1 MIEEETKTKW
11 VWAFAPVNASIG
23 LFLTLLPLY
32 ILSLGGTVV
41 DVSIVT
47 SAYVFSLI
55 PEALVW
61 GYAVDMFPRRK
72 GYIAF
77 SYSGMGIILLA
88 IYLVNR
94 LEFLPVFLSL
104 FGFISTAASS
114 TVSLLIMERFS
125 KSSWPKMIARLNY
138 ASLVGYACGLII
150 GFFWSLYFDLNGLIL
165 ASAIFSL
172 LSFGLILK
180 FIKEP
185 KLTFERKTILFN
197 KEVFTHRLAMLQ
209 VLFLNIPKLHD
220 FRKFAKRLRLTFYR
234 EVPLLYLSVFIF
246 NFGTNIFGTSYVP
259 SLKDAYVSNNMV
271 FLITLANILMQ
282 ITIYFFIRKK
292 GSFEHHAMVDETQ
305 WTLALRAGVF
315 FATGLVI
322 AFSNG
327 TMFTASNFVFYSAL
341 GGSFALYNTAISYFV
356 FRTLDSQRPGET
368 LGVYSA
374 FGGIFSFAGTLV
386 SGYLSYDLGYLA
398 TFWTAAV
405 LMVFSISLLN
415 LSAKTGER
423 VRLLHDII
431 TYG

>member
-11 VWAFAPVNASIG
+11 VWAFSPVNASIG

-55 PEALVW
+55 PGALVW
-61 GYAVDMFPRRK
+61 GYAVDVFPKRR

-94 LEFLPVFLSL
+94 LDFLPVFLGL
-104 FGFISTAASS
+104 YGFISMAATS
-114 TVSLLIMERFS
+114 TISLLIMEKFS
-125 KSSWPKMIARLNY
+125 KSLWSKMIARLNY
-138 ASLVGYACGLII
+138 TSLVGYACGLIL
-150 GFFWSLYFDLNGLIL
+150 GFLWSLYFDLNGLIL

-180 FIKEP
+180 SIKEP

-197 KEVFTHRLAMLQ
+197 KDVFTHRLAMLQ

-220 FRKFAKRLRLTFYR
+220 FRRFGKRLGLTFYR

-246 NFGTNIFGTSYVP
+246 NLGTNIFGTSYIP
-259 SLKDAYVSNNMV
+259 SLKNALVSNNTV
-271 FLITLANILMQ
+271 FLITFANILMQ
-282 ITIYFFIRKK
+282 MTIYFIIRKK
-292 GSFEHHAMVDETQ
+292 GTLEHHSMVNETQ
-305 WTLALRAGVF
+305 WALALRAGAF
-315 FATGLVI
+315 FAVGLVI
-322 AFSNG
+322 AFSHG
-327 TMFTASNFVFYSAL
+327 TLLTASNFVIYLAL
-341 GGSFALYNTAISYFV
+341 GGSFALYNTAISYFI
-356 FRTLDSQRPGET
+356 FRSLNSQRPGET
-368 LGVYSA
+368 LGIYSA

-405 LMVFSISLLN
+405 LMVFSFSLLN